1 MYRWKNTK
9 CGSFIDFTDLYW
21 LSHLNV
27 CGWKIRRMDAKE
39 KKSHIWVISRRGRMT
54 QRKKKLLYFDEAYI
68 SLNISID

>member
-27 CGWKIRRMDAKE
+27 CGWKIRRMDAKG
-39 KKSHIWVISRRGRMT
+39 KKITHMGDFT
-54 QRKKKLLYFDEAYI
+54 QGENDSA
-68 SLNISID
+68 